1 LNIAVEADS
10 TDEHPKY
17 YHSMKVIYTFTG
29 KDLPMEKLEKAVN
42 LSQERYCGVNYM
54 LGKAAEI
61 SHEIVVKEA

>member
-1 LNIAVEADS
+1 
-10 TDEHPKY
+10 
-17 YHSMKVIYTFTG
+17 MKVIYTFTG

-61 SHEIVVKEA
+61 SHEIVVKEV